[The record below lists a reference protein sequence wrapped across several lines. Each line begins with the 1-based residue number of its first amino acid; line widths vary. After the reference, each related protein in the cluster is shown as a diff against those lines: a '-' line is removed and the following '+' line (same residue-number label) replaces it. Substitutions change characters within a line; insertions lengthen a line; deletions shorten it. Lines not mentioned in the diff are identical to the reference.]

1 MCSDYRKGRCLT
13 GPGYSKIIK
22 ACNFAK
28 SRGHGFIWID
38 TCCIDKKSSAELTEA
53 INSMFNWYRK
63 AAECYA
69 YLPDVHSER
78 TETAMAELRRSE
90 WFRRGWTLQ
99 ELIAPST
106 VIFCT
111 SSWRVIGDKRSTAH
125 NHGLASIIKKATG
138 VPRVVLR
145 HPDKLWSFS
154 VAERMS
160 WASNR
165 TTSRVEDTAYCLLGL
180 FGVNMPL
187 LYGEGHNAFLR
198 LQREIMGGSLD
209 ESILAWSIDS
219 AWCELPVCRRKPGVL
234 SFAVLATSPRPF
246 ADAKNVRRWD
256 STAASPAEPRFIAGP
271 GGLVELRPAGSSNI
285 FRVARDIFLVRLKCY
300 EVEPAPKG
308 QGLESFGQIAFDEFW
323 DIYTIILRQ
332 LSCGHYERMFH
343 SGSVSEFYNSGQWSV
358 VEGKTFYMHAVSGKC
373 HYDRSGLAAKKHESN
388 NLTGLAR
395 PAINRLNGRSRR
407 EARRQRL
414 DQIWSKSMSPT
425 VDDAVPLTPS
435 FTGEAV
441 HDRMH
446 REASTRHLDKI
457 WSKSAWTSTG
467 KT

>member
-1 MCSDYRKGRCLT
+1 MRLLNTTTYELEDYIGSNVPSYAILSHRWGKGEIMYSDYRKGRCLT
-13 GPGYSKIIK
+13 GPGYSKIFK

-78 TETAMAELRRSE
+78 TDIAMEELRRSE

-99 ELIAPST
+99 ELIASSSVT
-106 VIFCT
+106 FCT

-125 NHGLASIIKKATG
+125 DHGPASIIKKATG

-165 TTSRVEDTAYCLLGL
+165 TITRVEDTAYCLLGL

-187 LYGEGHNAFLR
+187 LYGEGHNAILR

-234 SFAVLATSPRPF
+234 SFAVLATRPDLLLMPRMCEDTALQHLPPSP
-246 ADAKNVRRWD
+246 D
-256 STAASPAEPRFIAGP
+256 SSQDREA
-271 GGLVELRPAGSSNI
+271 L
-285 FRVARDIFLVRLKCY
+285 
-300 EVEPAPKG
+300 
-308 QGLESFGQIAFDEFW
+308 W
-323 DIYTIILRQ
+323 
-332 LSCGHYERMFH
+332 
-343 SGSVSEFYNSGQWSV
+343 NSGQLGPATSSGSREMSFLCDSNVMKSNRLRKVRAWRVSDRLRSMSF
-358 VEGKTFYMHAVSGKC
+358 GISTQSSFDSSRAVTTSGC
-373 HYDRSGLAAKKHESN
+373 STLDQFLNFITQANGPLSR
-388 NLTGLAR
+388 AR
-395 PAINRLNGRSRR
+395 PSTCTLCQTSVTMTDPASQRRSMNLIIS
-407 EARRQRL
+407 L
-414 DQIWSKSMSPT
+414 DSLGQL
-425 VDDAVPLTPS
+425 LTDLMGDPDVRPGDS
-435 FTGEAV
+435 V
-441 HDRMH
+441 
-446 REASTRHLDKI
+446 
-457 WSKSAWTSTG
+457 
-467 KT
+467 

>member
-1 MCSDYRKGRCLT
+1 MYSDYRKRRCLT

-22 ACNFAK
+22 ACNFAN

-53 INSMFNWYRK
+53 INSKFNWYRK

-78 TETAMAELRRSE
+78 TETAMMELRRSE

-111 SSWRVIGDKRSTAH
+111 SSWKVIGDKRSTAR

-165 TTSRVEDTAYCLLGL
+165 TTTRVEDTAYGLLGL

-219 AWCELPVCRRKPGVL
+219 AWCELPVCRRKPGKL
-234 SFAVLATSPRPF
+234 SFAVLATSPELLLTPRMCEYGTAPQHLPPSLGSLQDREALWNFGQLGPPTSSGLRQISLLCDSNVMRSNRPR
-246 ADAKNVRRWD
+246 KVKVRRFPD
-256 STAASPAEPRFIAGP
+256 RLRST
-271 GGLVELRPAGSSNI
+271 
-285 FRVARDIFLVRLKCY
+285 
-300 EVEPAPKG
+300 
-308 QGLESFGQIAFDEFW
+308 SFGTSTQSSFDSSRAATTSVCSTLDQFQNFISRANGASSRARFSTCTLCQGSVTMT
-323 DIYTIILRQ
+323 DPASQRRSMNLLMSLDSLGQ
-332 LSCGHYERMFH
+332 LS
-343 SGSVSEFYNSGQWSV
+343 
-358 VEGKTFYMHAVSGKC
+358 T
-373 HYDRSGLAAKKHESN
+373 D
-388 NLTGLAR
+388 
-395 PAINRLNGRSRR
+395 
-407 EARRQRL
+407 
-414 DQIWSKSMSPT
+414 
-425 VDDAVPLTPS
+425 
-435 FTGEAV
+435 
-441 HDRMH
+441 
-446 REASTRHLDKI
+446 
-457 WSKSAWTSTG
+457 
-467 KT
+467 